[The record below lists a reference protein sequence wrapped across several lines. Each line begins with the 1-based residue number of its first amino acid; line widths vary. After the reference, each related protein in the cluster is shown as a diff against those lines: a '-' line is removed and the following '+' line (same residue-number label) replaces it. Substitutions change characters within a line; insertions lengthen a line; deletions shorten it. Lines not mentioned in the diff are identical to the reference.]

1 MLELKIK
8 LLSTRTKP
16 NPAIKIVSF
25 DICDPF
31 LVECQRIT
39 ELAYEKLKNL
49 SHIFYSGGRS
59 LFAGLTAY
67 TGANSELVYQFYKF
81 EYLDIIYPDKNITE
95 LFYFRH
101 EMENVLRT
109 FHQKSILVK
118 FLTSPREKMKR
129 LALIIRNR
137 LNSSGIY
144 H

>member
-59 LFAGLTAY
+59 LFARLTSC
-67 TGANSELVYQFYKF
+67 TGVNPELICQFYEF
-81 EYLDIIYPDKNITE
+81 GYLGVVYLDKNLTE
-95 LFYFRH
+95 LPYFLQ
-101 EMENVLRT
+101 EMKNVLR
-109 FHQKSILVK
+109 LY
-118 FLTSPREKMKR
+118 L
-129 LALIIRNR
+129 
-137 LNSSGIY
+137 
-144 H
+144 